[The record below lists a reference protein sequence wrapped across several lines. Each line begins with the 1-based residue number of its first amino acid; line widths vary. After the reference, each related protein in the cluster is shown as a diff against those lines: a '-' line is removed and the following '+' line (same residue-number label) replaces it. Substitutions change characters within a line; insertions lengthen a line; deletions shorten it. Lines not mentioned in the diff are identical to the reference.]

1 MLKLAK
7 ILHIVGGMNIGG
19 TETMLMNLYRKV
31 HKDIQFDFISYYEK
45 DGYYDDEIRILGGN
59 VIKLEPP
66 NKVGIF
72 KSIKD
77 LKTVIKSNGKYD
89 AVHTHTLFNC
99 GIGVFAAY
107 LSGANIRISHAHTT
121 ADANEGLIKKI
132 YISLMRSI
140 IKIFSTNYLAC
151 SDSAGKYLFGNNIL
165 ENKKYKKLPNYI
177 DYEKFIN
184 LSNKESIRDELGID
198 NNDIVIGHVGRFIPA
213 KNHEFIVEVIKN
225 LSIKNSNVKCI
236 FVGNGDLEN
245 DMKAKVKKLELEEK
259 IYFLGIRSDIEM
271 IVSEMDL
278 FILPSIYEG
287 LGLVLLEAQ
296 AAGVPCLVSEAIQP
310 EADLQVELVKKMNLS
325 DDLELWSKT
334 ALEMISKPKVDKK
347 DILNSFEKQGYK
359 IENIVNELTNIYGL
373 VRE

>member
-45 DGYYDDEIRILGGN
+45 DGYYDDEIRVLGGN

-121 ADANEGLIKKI
+121 ADANEGVVKKI
-132 YISLMRSI
+132 YISVMRSI

-151 SDSAGKYLFGNNIL
+151 SDSAGRYLFGNNIV

-184 LSNKESIRDELGID
+184 SNIKGSIRLELGIEKD
-198 NNDIVIGHVGRFIPA
+198 DILIGHVGRFIPA
-213 KNHEFIVEVIKN
+213 KNHKFIIDIIDN
-225 LSIKNSNVKCI
+225 LSIENPKVKCI
-236 FVGNGDLEN
+236 LAGTGDLEN
-245 DMKAKVKKLELEEK
+245 DMRAKVKNLGLEEK
-259 IYFLGIRSDIEM
+259 IHFLGIRNDIEK
-271 IVSEMDL
+271 VVNEMDL

-296 AAGVPCLVSEAIQP
+296 ASGVPCLVSEAIQP
-310 EADLQVELVKKMNLS
+310 EADLEVGLIEKLNLS
-325 DDLELWSKT
+325 DELELWSKT
-334 ALEMISKPKVDKK
+334 ALEMVNKPKVDRKS
-347 DILNSFEKQGYK
+347 ILNSFENKGYK
-359 IENIVNELTNIYGL
+359 IENIVNELTNVYGL